1 MTAKGKG
8 VLFMTN
14 AKKQRGRI
22 GRRIQTCHCRGYT
35 VRDGKQV
42 AFKRKLY
49 GNYSDPAKAT
59 NTLRKTLGD
68 TFITITDVA
77 TESNYYSMPIE
88 DFVDVAIGY
97 SMYDQSVSER
107 EIKND

>member
-1 MTAKGKG
+1 MK
-8 VLFMTN
+8 N
-14 AKKQRGRI
+14 ARKQRALI
-22 GRRIQTCHCRGYT
+22 GRRIQTCQCRGYT

-59 NTLRKTLGD
+59 NTLRKMLGD
-68 TFITITDVA
+68 TFITITDVV
-77 TESNYYSMPIE
+77 TESNYYLIPIE

-97 SMYDQSVSER
+97 SMYDQTVSER
-107 EIKND
+107 EIEND